1 MTAVVVTTALLFG
14 LWVLL
19 TGADTP
25 GGLLLGLLLAA
36 AAAVLTV
43 ARLRRRLGPQLR
55 PLPAAAGRAARG
67 LLLLRRLWALL
78 TWLRRLVADIVV
90 ANFRIAAMVL
100 AMLVDRRR
108 QPQPVEVVLPVALES
123 PLGIYL
129 LAATISL
136 TPGTV
141 TVDLAGSEVRR
152 RLLVHAID
160 RSEVTGEDGGPAVR
174 APDAERWAAT
184 VKARYEAPLL
194 EVFR

>member
-1 MTAVVVTTALLFG
+1 MTAGVVTTALLFG

-19 TGADTP
+19 TGTDAP

-36 AAAVLTV
+36 AAAALTV
-43 ARLRRRLGPQLR
+43 RRLRHRLGPQLR
-55 PLPAAAGRAARG
+55 PFPPATGHTARG

-78 TWLRRLVADIVV
+78 TWLGRLAADIVV

-100 AMLVDRRR
+100 ALLVDRRR
-108 QPQPVEVVLPVALES
+108 PPQPVEVVLPLSLES
-123 PLGIYL
+123 ALGVYL

-141 TVDLAGSEVRR
+141 TVDLAGSGSRR

-160 RSEVTGEDGGPAVR
+160 RSEITSEDGGPAVR
-174 APDAERWAAT
+174 EPDAERWAASL
-184 VKARYEAPLL
+184 KARYEAPLL

>member
-25 GGLLLGLLLAA
+25 VGLLLGLLLAA
-36 AAAVLTV
+36 AAAALTV
-43 ARLRRRLGPQLR
+43 DRLRCRLGPQLR
-55 PLPAAAGRAARG
+55 PLPAAGPTGRG

-100 AMLVDRRR
+100 ALLIDRRR
-108 QPQPVEVVLPVALES
+108 PPQPVEVVLPVALES
-123 PLGIYL
+123 PLGVYL

-141 TVDLAGSEVRR
+141 TVDLAGSESRR

-160 RSEVTGEDGGPAVR
+160 RSEITADAGGPAVS
-174 APDAERWAAT
+174 APDAERWAAM

>member
-1 MTAVVVTTALLFG
+1 MTAGVVTTALLFG

-19 TGADTP
+19 TGTDAP

-36 AAAVLTV
+36 AAAALTV
-43 ARLRRRLGPQLR
+43 RRLRHRLGPQLR
-55 PLPAAAGRAARG
+55 PFPPATGHTARG

-78 TWLRRLVADIVV
+78 TWLGRLAADIVV

-100 AMLVDRRR
+100 ALLVDRRR
-108 QPQPVEVVLPVALES
+108 PPQPVEVVLPLSLES
-123 PLGIYL
+123 ALGVYL

-141 TVDLAGSEVRR
+141 TVDLAGSGSRR

-160 RSEVTGEDGGPAVR
+160 RSEITSEDGGPAVR
-174 APDAERWAAT
+174 EPDAERWAAAL
-184 VKARYEAPLL
+184 KARYEAPLL

>member
-36 AAAVLTV
+36 AAAALTV
-43 ARLRRRLGPQLR
+43 HRLRRRLGPQLR
-55 PLPAAAGRAARG
+55 PFPASTGRLDRG
-67 LLLLRRLWALL
+67 LLLLRRVWALL

-100 AMLVDRRR
+100 ALMLDRRR
-108 QPQPVEVVLPVALES
+108 QPEPVEVVLPVVLES
-123 PLGIYL
+123 PLGVYL

-141 TVDLAGSEVRR
+141 TVDLTGSGSRR

-174 APDAERWAAT
+174 APDAERWAA
-184 VKARYEAPLL
+184 VLKARYEAPLL